1 MDAIRFIREI
11 PATTPNEACV
21 RSKEIIKAL
30 NEEQK
35 EIFVKCS
42 LKYTNYVRALC
53 GAMLEDI
60 GYDSNSLDCIRKSL
74 NGITNYYLPISES
87 VLPNKQN
94 WRIYEPTRK

>member
-1 MDAIRFIREI
+1 MNI
-11 PATTPNEACV
+11 
-21 RSKEIIKAL
+21 SKEIRKKIVV
-30 NEEQK
+30 
-35 EIFVKCS
+35 FPDD
-42 LKYTNYVRALC
+42 YVFTALC

-87 VLPNKQN
+87 ALSTKQN